1 MLASSV
7 VDSPLSCWSGGH
19 VWTSAHVLAD
29 YLNRKTIRKMIC
41 NTSLPDRRAQVL
53 ELGSGCGLLGLAAMV
68 LGGKVT
74 LTDQTMQLPLLRM
87 NAKYNHRRLERAEIE
102 RHGESTC
109 PCPQVKELIWGQA
122 PSPPDKSLKGYDL
135 VLGSDLFYI
144 PGQAVN
150 FTATLL
156 SIFHTARALGQQNP
170 PLVLLAHGTRA
181 DSFHNSFFEEFEKA
195 SLTINTVST
204 VEHDKEQDMRNVTS
218 IYEISFPL
226 YDTCLSEVL

>member
-1 MLASSV
+1 M
-7 VDSPLSCWSGGH
+7 G
-19 VWTSAHVLAD
+19 SAIL
-29 YLNRKTIRKMIC
+29 RQM
-41 NTSLPDRRAQVL
+41 
-53 ELGSGCGLLGLAAMV
+53 E
-68 LGGKVT
+68 T
-74 LTDQTMQLPLLRM
+74 LQT
-87 NAKYNHRRLERAEIE
+87 LERAEIE

-204 VEHDKEQDMRNVTS
+204 VEHDKEQ
-218 IYEISFPL
+218 EKGQGAEL
-226 YDTCLSEVL
+226 QKCLTQNKSK